1 AVFPRTGR
9 VMHTTRSLS
18 AFLGGL
24 GLAAL
29 LAAVPP
35 ARTQEG
41 PALAQTAQNAPA
53 AEDSQQSEG
62 VEVLTRGPVHEAYA
76 ETPNSEPKATA
87 VVAKKPPDPIEEMP
101 PDQKPEGDSVLWIP
115 GYWSYDEER
124 TDYLW

>member
-41 PALAQTAQNAPA
+41 PALAQTAENSVPA
-53 AEDSQQSEG
+53 NDVQQTQG

-76 ETPNSEPKATA
+76 ETPSSEPKATA
-87 VVAKKPPDPIEEMP
+87 VVAKKPPEPI
-101 PDQKPEGDSVLWIP
+101 
-115 GYWSYDEER
+115 DE
-124 TDYLW
+124 